1 MTAADKKLKY
11 MELLDLFKTTLDPE
25 GSGEVRGEVRGEDLK
40 HVLAT
45 LGQALSASELA
56 VIDKFKEQDGAVRYE
71 EFLQAIIFT

>member
-25 GSGEVRGEVRGEDLK
+25 GSGEVRGEDLK

>member
-1 MTAADKKLKY
+1 MTTADKKLKY
-11 MELLDLFKTTLDPE
+11 MELLDLFKTTLYPE
-25 GSGEVRGEVRGEDLK
+25 GSGEVRGEDLK